1 MSFIGK
7 KKEGKNNTIALYK
20 SLNRVSAIRKQNLT
34 LKKYLARKILFTE
47 ILFWNDSEK
56 KYLVIK
62 WYIKKTMNSE

>member
-1 MSFIGK
+1 MVK
-7 KKEGKNNTIALYK
+7 KWKAKITQLLCTEV
-20 SLNRVSAIRKQNLT
+20 LNVSAIRKQNLA

-62 WYIKKTMNSE
+62 VTHKKNYK

>member
-7 KKEGKNNTIALYK
+7 KKEGKNNTIALYR
-20 SLNRVSAIRKQNLT
+20 SLNRVSAIRKQNLA

-62 WYIKKTMNSE
+62 WYIKKNYK

>member
-1 MSFIGK
+1 MVK
-7 KKEGKNNTIALYK
+7 KWKAKITQLLCTK
-20 SLNRVSAIRKQNLT
+20 VLNRVSAIRKQNLA

-62 WYIKKTMNSE
+62 VTHKKNYK

>member
-1 MSFIGK
+1 MVK
-7 KKEGKNNTIALYK
+7 KWKAKITQLLCTK
-20 SLNRVSAIRKQNLT
+20 VLNRVSAIRKQNLA

-62 WYIKKTMNSE
+62 

>member
-1 MSFIGK
+1 MVK
-7 KKEGKNNTIALYK
+7 KRKAKITQLLCTK
-20 SLNRVSAIRKQNLT
+20 VLNRVSAIRKQNLA

-62 WYIKKTMNSE
+62 

>member
-1 MSFIGK
+1 MVK
-7 KKEGKNNTIALYK
+7 KWKAKITQLLCTEV
-20 SLNRVSAIRKQNLT
+20 LNRVSAIRKQNLA

-62 WYIKKTMNSE
+62 

>member
-1 MSFIGK
+1 MVK
-7 KKEGKNNTIALYK
+7 KWKAKITQLLCTK
-20 SLNRVSAIRKQNLT
+20 VLNRVSVIRKQNLA

-62 WYIKKTMNSE
+62 